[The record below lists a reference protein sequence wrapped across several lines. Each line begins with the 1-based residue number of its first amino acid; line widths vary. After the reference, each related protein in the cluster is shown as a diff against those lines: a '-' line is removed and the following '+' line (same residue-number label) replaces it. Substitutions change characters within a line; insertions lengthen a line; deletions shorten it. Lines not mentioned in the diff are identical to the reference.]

1 MKETIYQTRDYGE
14 FVLRLQYVNT
24 KPSEISA
31 DYEPA
36 IIVCRPKRSQSRCA
50 WIIMLSSAYK
60 YVDDPK
66 KGGHSYYMQAASLQ
80 ICKMLGL
87 SENRQQA
94 FRIAEAIL
102 DNLED
107 LINMPP
113 VDWQPKPIADISAN
127 IEGTHIEATVH

>member
-1 MKETIYQTRDYGE
+1 MKDTVYSTRDYGE
-14 FVLRLQYVNT
+14 FLLRLQYVNT
-24 KPSEISA
+24 NPH
-31 DYEPA
+31 DLGTDHEPA
-36 IIVCRPKRSQSRCA
+36 IVICRPKRTQSRAA
-50 WIIMLSSAYK
+50 WIIMLSSAFK

-66 KGGHSYYMQAASLQ
+66 KGGHSSYMQAATLQ

-113 VDWQPKPIADISAN
+113 VNWQPDPIADIQAD
-127 IEGTHIEATVH
+127 IGGTKIEASIH